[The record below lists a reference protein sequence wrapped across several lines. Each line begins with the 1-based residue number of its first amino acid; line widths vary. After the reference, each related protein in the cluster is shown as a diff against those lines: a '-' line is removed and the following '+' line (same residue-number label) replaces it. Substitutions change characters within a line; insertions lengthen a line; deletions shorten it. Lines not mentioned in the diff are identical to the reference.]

1 MQKEVCAKSYEN
13 NIKGNLPQKTYKISV
28 SGSPNSCLVK
38 IGKQRFRTLV
48 DTGAECSLMHRRIYD
63 QLKNK
68 PRLTNNKVCL
78 QSANGTELKC
88 DGSITLQICIG
99 GTEMSQDFYVIRDL
113 NRNLILGL
121 DWLKQ
126 NNVRIYFDLKCL
138 RINGKNYVNLEED
151 IHIASTVRMKNTCL
165 IKPQTAKICY
175 GKVRENPDLPVGQSY
190 EILQIDKGFLI
201 NQPGLQ
207 IINTVSTLSKD
218 RSLPL
223 LIVNNTNKFIKI
235 FRHGLLARISGIQN
249 NVACVNSVIQNKS
262 CETKTDLNDLDVPEQ
277 YRPKIERLIMKNQ
290 DLFANKDSELGHT
303 DTVKMQIDV
312 GNNEPIK
319 MKPYRTPIQNRVVID
334 KAIDEMLDADVIRRS
349 RSPWSFPVVIV
360 DKKDGSKRFCVDFR
374 KLNQISKKNS
384 YPLPLIDDILA
395 LLGKA
400 KFFTSLDLKSGYWQ
414 VAMDKRDKEKTAFA
428 CHKGLFEF
436 NVMPFGLSNAPA
448 VFQELMSVVLQG
460 CNDFATAYL
469 DDIMIF
475 SSTLEEHLEHLNII
489 FSKLRQHKL
498 KLKLKKCS
506 FLKLETNYLG
516 FVIGEEGI
524 KPDEKKIEV
533 IRSLPVPT
541 CVREVRSFIGMC
553 SYYRRFIPNFSQI
566 AEPII
571 YLTRKYAHFKW
582 SDTHQKSFEFL
593 KDSLTAVPLL
603 VYPDSNK
610 PYVLYTDA
618 SDTCIGACL
627 TQECD
632 GDEKPI
638 YYLSHK
644 LSKSQCKWSVVEKE
658 AFAIHFALQ
667 KLDYYLHNAQFVI
680 KTDHKPLKYLLE
692 SPMQNKKIQLWA
704 LSMSGYNCT
713 IEYIAGVTNTCAD
726 LLSRHPDNVKK
737 SSDNLNDKESEDQV
751 VLDVNDNLFEINVL
765 DSSQFEPKTFASC
778 DLPYADS
785 FEKCDCSD
793 FRKSGFDMKVEQTRD
808 EDVSEIR
815 SMILNGKESK
825 DVQKHY
831 LVIDDLVY
839 YLSNANDDPCLRLFI
854 PKQLKSFVLT
864 QYHDQNG
871 HMGVQKTF
879 NSIRQKYYW
888 PNLFK
893 EINKYVSECTICQ
906 TRSFQEIRQP
916 LQETD
921 IPPYPMAKISLD
933 LSGPYPT
940 TLSGNKYI
948 IAFVDWY
955 SGWPEAFA
963 VPDKSADTVADL
975 IIEQI
980 FPRFG
985 SPLQIVSDNGTENV
999 NKVVKETLAKLKI
1012 DHVLTS
1018 VYHPQSNAKV
1028 ERFHRTLHDVLA
1040 KKVADNQQT
1049 WDLFLNQALAAIR
1062 FNVSESS
1069 KFSPFFLLYNR
1080 DVVLPID
1087 NKLQP
1092 RRKYVGEEYHQTALQ
1107 EQHKSFVTVRNHL
1120 RKAKKRQARYADKG
1134 TKDIQFEVGDP
1145 VYYRNNQ
1152 RKGKLDLKWKPFY
1165 RILEKKGPVTYII
1178 KNQLDGSTCKV
1189 HAEMLRLAKIDDWQ
1203 ISKDENQ
1210 KRLRDA
1216 AYVLPPQA
1224 LDSETDSDSDPEMN
1238 IPLSKLAKKY
1248 RQERETSEDEDDIPL
1263 MELRKRLRNR
1273 ELRQK
1278 QNEDI
1283 EDKDMECN
1291 DEQRSDDSSSLP
1303 LVESSSSDS
1312 EMDVNEVHSRH
1323 DFPKIE
1329 TSSTVE
1335 TRQNKSQKGGEVKQL
1350 LSLISNR
1357 L

>member
-1 MQKEVCAKSYEN
+1 
-13 NIKGNLPQKTYKISV
+13 
-28 SGSPNSCLVK
+28 
-38 IGKQRFRTLV
+38 
-48 DTGAECSLMHRRIYD
+48 
-63 QLKNK
+63 
-68 PRLTNNKVCL
+68 
-78 QSANGTELKC
+78 
-88 DGSITLQICIG
+88 
-99 GTEMSQDFYVIRDL
+99 MSQDFYVIRDL

-138 RINGKNYVNLEED
+138 RINGKHYVNLEED
-151 IHIASTVRMKNTCL
+151 IHIASTVRMKKTCL
-165 IKPQTAKICY
+165 IKPQTAMICY

-190 EILQIDKGFLI
+190 EITQIDKGFLV

-207 IINTVSTLSKD
+207 IINTVSTLAKD

-235 FRHGLLARISGIQN
+235 YRHGLLAKISGIQN
-249 NVACVNSVIQNKS
+249 NVASVNSVIQNKN
-262 CETKTDLNDLDVPEQ
+262 CETKLDLKDLDVPEQ
-277 YRPKIERLIMKNQ
+277 YRSKIEKLVLKNQ
-290 DLFANKDSELGHT
+290 DLFASKDSELGHT
-303 DTVKMQIDV
+303 DTIKMQIDI
-312 GNNEPIK
+312 GNNVPIK
-319 MKPYRTPIQNRVVID
+319 MKPYRTPIKNREVID
-334 KAIDEMLDADVIRRS
+334 KAINEMLDADVIKRS

-374 KLNQISKKNS
+374 KLNQITKKNS

-414 VAMDKRDKEKTAFA
+414 VAMDEKDKEKTAFT

-469 DDIMIF
+469 DDIMVF
-475 SSTLEEHLEHLNII
+475 SSTLEEHLEHLSII
-489 FSKLRQHKL
+489 FGKLRQHNL

-506 FLKLETNYLG
+506 FLQLETNYLG
-516 FVIGEEGI
+516 FVISEEGI
-524 KPDEKKIEV
+524 KPDEKKVEAIK
-533 IRSLPVPT
+533 SLPVPT

-571 YLTRKYAHFKW
+571 ALTRKYAHFKW
-582 SDTHQKSFEFL
+582 SDTHQRAFEYL

-610 PYVLYTDA
+610 PYVLYTDS

-644 LSKSQCKWSVVEKE
+644 LSRSQCKWSVVEKE

-667 KLDYYLHNAQFVI
+667 KLDYYLHNSQFVI
-680 KTDHKPLKYLLE
+680 RTDHKPLKYLLE

-713 IEYIAGVTNTCAD
+713 IEYIAGTTNTCAD
-726 LLSRHPDNVKK
+726 LLSRHPDNVRKT
-737 SSDNLNDKESEDQV
+737 SDDQDCEEVEDQT
-751 VLDVNDNLFEINVL
+751 VLDVNDNLYEINVL
-765 DSSQFEPKTFASC
+765 DSTQFEPKSFASC
-778 DLPYADS
+778 DLPNDES

-793 FRKSGFDMKVEQTRD
+793 FRKGGFDMKCEQTRD
-808 EDVSEIR
+808 DDISEIR

-831 LVIDDLVY
+831 LLVDDLVY
-839 YLSNANDDPCLRLFI
+839 YLSNVNDDPCLRLFI
-854 PKQLKSFVLT
+854 PKHLRNFVVT

-879 NSIRQKYYW
+879 DSIRQMYYW

-906 TRSFQEIRQP
+906 TRSLQKIRPP

-921 IPPYPMAKISLD
+921 IPPYPMAKLSLD

-940 TLSGNKYI
+940 SLSGNKYI

-963 VPDKSADTVADL
+963 VPDKTADTVADL

-980 FPRFG
+980 YPRFG
-985 SPLQIVSDNGTENV
+985 CPLQIVSDNGTENV
-999 NKVVKETLAKLKI
+999 NKVMKETLAKLKI

-1040 KKVADNQQT
+1040 KKVADDQQT

-1062 FNVSESS
+1062 FNISESS

-1087 NKLQP
+1087 NILQP
-1092 RRKYVGEEYHQTALQ
+1092 RRKYVGEEYHQIALK
-1107 EQHKSFVTVRNHL
+1107 EQHKSFVTVRNCL
-1120 RKAKKRQARYADKG
+1120 RKAKKRQAKYADRG
-1134 TKDIQFEVGDP
+1134 TKEIEYKVGDP
-1145 VYYRNNQ
+1145 VYYKNP
-1152 RKGKLDLKWKPFY
+1152 RKGKFGMKYLPYY
-1165 RILEKKGPVTYII
+1165 RIIEKKGPVSFVI
-1178 KNQLDGSTCKV
+1178 KSQLDGSTTK
-1189 HAEMLRLAKIDDWQ
+1189 AYAGDIRLANIDDWQ
-1203 ISKDENQ
+1203 ISKDANNR
-1210 KRLRDA
+1210 RLRDA
-1216 AYVLPPQA
+1216 AYVIPPQPS
-1224 LDSETDSDSDPEMN
+1224 DSETESDSDPEEN
-1238 IPLSKLAKKY
+1238 VPLSKLAKKY
-1248 RQERETSEDEDDIPL
+1248 RQERETSEDEEDIPL
-1263 MELRKRLRNR
+1263 MELRKRLRYR
-1273 ELRQK
+1273 EMKQT
-1278 QNEDI
+1278 QNE
-1283 EDKDMECN
+1283 ETKVKDMECN
-1291 DEQRSDDSSSLP
+1291 DELSSDNSNSLP
-1303 LVESSSSDS
+1303 LFEYSDS
-1312 EMDVNEVHSRH
+1312 DNEMDVNEVHSPQT
-1323 DFPKIE
+1323 FPEKEIQA
-1329 TSSTVE
+1329 TVKPVKK
-1335 TRQNKSQKGGEVKQL
+1335 RQKKSQDKGGDVKQL
-1350 LSLISNR
+1350 LRLISNM